1 VSISRDILAGLVLT
15 GGKSQRM
22 RRDKATLVVGERSLW
37 RMAADVLA
45 SQVDTVYLVGAV
57 ASLNNTDPYRLLPDD
72 PPGFGPLGGIAT
84 GLEQSGYT
92 HHLVLAVDYP
102 LIRHELLQ
110 LIGDRATGVQA
121 VCGRSHEFLEPLVA
135 YYHADC
141 AAVIRRMLAEGEI
154 RTHKLYERVRSHI
167 LNDEEY
173 DSVDPDRLSQ
183 FNVNTPDD
191 LERVRVRWAAQNTQ
205 QRPLENR

>member
-1 VSISRDILAGLVLT
+1 
-15 GGKSQRM
+15 
-22 RRDKATLVVGERSLW
+22 
-37 RMAADVLA
+37 
-45 SQVDTVYLVGAV
+45 
-57 ASLNNTDPYRLLPDD
+57 
-72 PPGFGPLGGIAT
+72 
-84 GLEQSGYT
+84 
-92 HHLVLAVDYP
+92 
-102 LIRHELLQ
+102 
-110 LIGDRATGVQA
+110 
-121 VCGRSHEFLEPLVA
+121 
-135 YYHADC
+135 
-141 AAVIRRMLAEGEI
+141 MLAEGEI